1 MEGAAFRI
9 LLEEAL
15 LLERLELVADRGWGG
30 EACEFADLAH
40 RWWEAVCFSGFL
52 DGEEDLEL
60 AGSEP
65 VLIGWA
71 VGELGY
77 FVLFCAHGIRVGEIG
92 GFVEH
97 LFAFVS
103 GSVYSFFSYRCSNP
117 LEHRW

>member
-1 MEGAAFRI
+1 MEGAALGI

-15 LLERLELVADRGWGG
+15 LLERLELVADGGWGG

-40 RWWEAVCFSGFL
+40 RWWEAVGFHGFL

-71 VGELGY
+71 VWEL
-77 FVLFCAHGIRVGEIG
+77 
-92 GFVEH
+92 
-97 LFAFVS
+97 
-103 GSVYSFFSYRCSNP
+103 
-117 LEHRW
+117 